1 MFFRISAVEIEI
13 PPLRKRKE
21 DISELSAEYLKKRGL
36 DFSISKTALLKLQDY
51 DWPGNIRELENC
63 LAKAVRNCKKNVIG
77 PELIHFFEQ
86 DLQFW

>member
-1 MFFRISAVEIEI
+1 MPRS
-13 PPLRKRKE
+13 PE
-21 DISELSAEYLKKRGL
+21 DIHKKILGKKGERAAAEYLKKRGL